1 MTHTITIMT
10 PAAISNHY
18 ITVISNPT
26 IPLQRTTSHVER
38 FYTIR
43 RDDVHQHVS
52 TRKIS
57 LINNVAKH

>member
-1 MTHTITIMT
+1 MT